1 MSPPTFEELRQQGV
15 DSMRKGDFPG
25 ARAIF
30 EEAERRATTDAEQ
43 TRVVIHQACV
53 AIFAGEPSPLI
64 QELPKFVFNRAD
76 PLNVWLSAF
85 YYGNYLIDEK
95 NKRTVAAKYLTIM
108 FEQLPFLER
117 THYYAALSFDFACAL
132 ALAERQFDDARRFAM
147 RARENIEL
155 CEPAGDVAAAAAVVE
170 HNLGYSLL
178 GYGQAAEAIPHI
190 RAGLESL
197 ESLGFATDRDRAG
210 MHANLAFAYLL
221 TNDVAQTEA
230 HLDCVEKSMDASSEW
245 LRPYLL
251 YLRAEIAQRR
261 DDTETAERIYEEL
274 QQYDPRFRGLSK
286 VLSRVS
292 LLPIILPERY

>member
-1 MSPPTFEELRQQGV
+1 
-15 DSMRKGDFPG
+15 MRKGDFPG
-25 ARAIF
+25 ARALF
-30 EEAERRATTDAEQ
+30 EEAGRRAATDAEK
-43 TRVVIHQACV
+43 TRALIHQACV

-64 QELPKFVFNRAD
+64 HELPKFVLSRAD

-95 NKRTVAAKYLTIM
+95 NKRTVAAKYLTVI
-108 FEQLPFLER
+108 FEQLPSLER

-132 ALAERQFDDARRFAM
+132 ALAERKFDDARRFAS
-147 RARENIEL
+147 RASEDIAL
-155 CEPAGDVAAAAAVVE
+155 CEPADDVAAAAAMIE

-178 GYGQAAEAIPHI
+178 GFGRPDEAIPHL
-190 RAGLESL
+190 RAGLEAL
-197 ESLGFATDRDRAG
+197 ESLGADRARADV
-210 MHANLAFAYLL
+210 HVNLAFAYLL
-221 TNDVAQTEA
+221 SNDVPQSEL
-230 HLDCVEKSMDASSEW
+230 HLDRLERYMDATSEW

-261 DDTETAERIYEEL
+261 DDAETAERIYDEL

>member
-1 MSPPTFEELRQQGV
+1 
-15 DSMRKGDFPG
+15 MRKGDFAG

-30 EEAERRATTDAEQ
+30 EDAERGAATDAEK
-43 TRVVIHQACV
+43 TRALIYQACV

-64 QELPKFVFNRAD
+64 QELPKFVMSRAD

-95 NKRTVAAKYLTIM
+95 NKRLVAAKYLTIM
-108 FEQLPFLER
+108 FEQLPSLER

-132 ALAERQFDDARRFAM
+132 ALAERKFDDARRFAT
-147 RARENIEL
+147 RAHESIAL
-155 CEPAGDVAAAAAVVE
+155 CEPAEDVAAAASMIE
-170 HNLGYSLL
+170 HNLGYALL
-178 GYGQAAEAIPHI
+178 GYGQPNEAIPHL

-197 ESLGFATDRDRAG
+197 ADRDRAG
-210 MHANLAFAYLL
+210 VDVNLAFAYL
-221 TNDVAQTEA
+221 TSNDIPETET
-230 HLDCVEKSMDASSEW
+230 HLDCAEKYMDAASEW

-261 DDTETAERIYEEL
+261 DDTETAERIFDEL

>member
-1 MSPPTFEELRQQGV
+1 MSSPTFEELRQQGLGT
-15 DSMRKGDFPG
+15 MRKGDFAG
-25 ARAIF
+25 ARVLF
-30 EEAERRATTDAEQ
+30 EKAERRAKSDAEK
-43 TRVVIHQACV
+43 TRALIHQACV
-53 AIFAGEPSPLI
+53 AIFDGEPSPLI
-64 QELPKFVFNRAD
+64 QELPKFVMSRAD

-95 NKRTVAAKYLTIM
+95 NKRTVAAKYLAIM

-132 ALAERQFDDARRFAM
+132 ALAERQFDDARRFAA
-147 RARENIEL
+147 RAREEIAL
-155 CEPAGDVAAAAAVVE
+155 CEPADDVAAAAAMIE

-178 GYGQAAEAIPHI
+178 GHGRPNEAIPHL

-197 ESLGFATDRDRAG
+197 EALGFAANRDRAG
-210 MHANLAFAYLL
+210 VHVNLAFAHLL
-221 TNDVAQTEA
+221 SNDVPQAET
-230 HLDCVEKSMDASSEW
+230 HLDCAGKYMDSGTEW
-245 LRPYLL
+245 LRPYVL